1 MPPRSDENTGS
12 AREPRPLRARRLYQ
26 TQARLVALDRTES
39 EAAMIHRILARPT
52 STQAS
57 RRTAGAPAPAVWSDV
72 SEDPGAIR
80 DESPGVIASIGASA
94 LRVAQEIGGIVL
106 LTGQV
111 VRALIPPRIDGREL
125 WRHLHKM
132 GYRSVPI
139 VMLTALFAGGL
150 MMLQSGPFVKR
161 FGATSLAGWFAGYA
175 VLREIGPILIALMF
189 SGRVGANNTA
199 ELSTMT
205 VTEQLDGLRA
215 LAIDP
220 VRFLV
225 VPRVIA
231 MVVTLLAL
239 TVIGDLVALAGASI
253 TARAMLDI
261 EWSTLLHSFADN
273 LRPYDLLHGLYKSIA
288 FGAAIAVSSCYFG
301 VTVRGGAVGVGRAV
315 NAAVVAAA
323 VSIMLLDFF
332 LTYLTG

>member
-1 MPPRSDENTGS
+1 
-12 AREPRPLRARRLYQ
+12 
-26 TQARLVALDRTES
+26 
-39 EAAMIHRILARPT
+39 MIGNVG
-52 STQAS
+52 
-57 RRTAGAPAPAVWSDV
+57 AGA
-72 SEDPGAIR
+72 I
-80 DESPGVIASIGASA
+80 
-94 LRVAQEIGGIVL
+94 RVAQEVGGIVV

-111 VRALIPPRIDGREL
+111 LRALVPPRIDGREL
-125 WRHLHKM
+125 LKNLHKM
-132 GYRSVPI
+132 GNRSVPI
-139 VMLTALFAGGL
+139 VVLTAFFAGAL
-150 MMLQSGPFVKR
+150 MMLQAGPFVKK
-161 FGATSLAGWFAGYA
+161 FGATSLAGWGAGYA

-220 VRFLV
+220 IRFLV

-231 MVVTLLAL
+231 MVVMLVVL
-239 TVIGDLVALAGASI
+239 TVIGDLVALLGASI
-253 TARAMLDI
+253 VGRTMLEID
-261 EWSTLLHSFADN
+261 WSTMYYSFADN
-273 LRPYDLLHGLYKSIA
+273 LKPYDFLHGVYKSIA
-288 FGAAIAVSSCYFG
+288 FGVAIAMSSCYFG

>member
-1 MPPRSDENTGS
+1 VISNIG
-12 AREPRPLRARRLYQ
+12 
-26 TQARLVALDRTES
+26 
-39 EAAMIHRILARPT
+39 
-52 STQAS
+52 
-57 RRTAGAPAPAVWSDV
+57 AGA
-72 SEDPGAIR
+72 I
-80 DESPGVIASIGASA
+80 
-94 LRVAQEIGGIVL
+94 RVAQEVGGIVV

-111 VRALIPPRIDGREL
+111 LRALVPPRIDGREL
-125 WRHLHKM
+125 VKNLHKM
-132 GYRSVPI
+132 GNRSVPI
-139 VMLTALFAGGL
+139 VVLTSFFAGAL
-150 MMLQSGPFVKR
+150 MLVQAGPFVKK
-161 FGATSLAGWFAGYA
+161 FGATALAGWGAGYA

-231 MVVTLLAL
+231 MVVMLVAL
-239 TVIGDLVALAGASI
+239 TVLGDFVALLGAAVI
-253 TARAMLDI
+253 ANVMLDI
-261 EWSTLLHSFADN
+261 DFSVMYYSFVDN
-273 LRPYDLLHGLYKSIA
+273 LKPYDFLHGIYKSIA
-288 FGAAIAVSSCYFG
+288 FGIAIAMTSCYFG
-301 VTVRGGAVGVGRAV
+301 ITVRGGAVGVGRAV

>member
-1 MPPRSDENTGS
+1 VITNIG
-12 AREPRPLRARRLYQ
+12 
-26 TQARLVALDRTES
+26 
-39 EAAMIHRILARPT
+39 
-52 STQAS
+52 
-57 RRTAGAPAPAVWSDV
+57 AGA
-72 SEDPGAIR
+72 
-80 DESPGVIASIGASA
+80 
-94 LRVAQEIGGIVL
+94 LRIAQEVGGIVL

-111 VRALIPPRIDGREL
+111 LRALVPRGRDWIDRREL
-125 WRHLHKM
+125 TKNLYKM
-132 GYRSVPI
+132 GNRSVPI
-139 VMLTALFAGGL
+139 VVLTAFFAGAL
-150 MMLQSGPFVKR
+150 MMLQAGPFVKK
-161 FGATSLAGWFAGYA
+161 FGATGLAGWGAGYA

-231 MVVTLLAL
+231 MVLMLIAL
-239 TVIGDLVALAGASI
+239 TVIGDLVALVGA
-253 TARAMLDI
+253 AVVGRLMLDI
-261 EWSTLLHSFADN
+261 DFSTMYYSITEN
-273 LRPYDLLHGLYKSIA
+273 LKPYDFLHGVYKSIA
-288 FGAAIAVSSCYFG
+288 FGVAIAMSSCYFG

>member
-1 MPPRSDENTGS
+1 VIGD
-12 AREPRPLRARRLYQ
+12 RL
-26 TQARLVALDRTES
+26 
-39 EAAMIHRILARPT
+39 I
-52 STQAS
+52 
-57 RRTAGAPAPAVWSDV
+57 AG
-72 SEDPGAIR
+72 
-80 DESPGVIASIGASA
+80 IGAGM
-94 LRVAQEIGGIVL
+94 LRVAQEVGGIVV

-111 VRALIPPRIDGREL
+111 LRALVPPRIDGREL
-125 WRHLHKM
+125 LKNLYKM
-132 GYRSVPI
+132 GNRSVPI
-139 VMLTALFAGGL
+139 VVLTAFFAGGL
-150 MMLQSGPFVKR
+150 MTMQSGPFVKKL
-161 FGATSLAGWFAGYA
+161 GATGLAGWGAGYA
-175 VLREIGPILIALMF
+175 VLREIGPILISLMF

-199 ELSTMT
+199 ELATMT

-225 VPRVIA
+225 VPRVLA
-231 MVVTLLAL
+231 MIVMLVAL
-239 TVIGDLVALAGASI
+239 TAIGDLVALLGAA
-253 TARAMLDI
+253 TVGRTLLGI
-261 EWSTLLHSFADN
+261 EWSTMYYSFVDN
-273 LRPYDLLHGLYKSIA
+273 LEPFDFLHGIYKSIA

>member
-1 MPPRSDENTGS
+1 VITSIGTATLRI
-12 AREPRPLRARRLYQ
+12 ARE
-26 TQARLVALDRTES
+26 V
-39 EAAMIHRILARPT
+39 
-52 STQAS
+52 
-57 RRTAGAPAPAVWSDV
+57 
-72 SEDPGAIR
+72 
-80 DESPGVIASIGASA
+80 
-94 LRVAQEIGGIVL
+94 GGIVL

-111 VRALIPPRIDGREL
+111 LRALVPRRNWIDGREL
-125 WRHLHKM
+125 WKNLYKM
-132 GYRSVPI
+132 GNRSVPI
-139 VMLTALFAGGL
+139 VVLTAFFAGAL
-150 MMLQSGPFVKR
+150 MMLQAGPFVKK
-161 FGATSLAGWFAGYA
+161 FGATGLAGWGAGYA

-231 MVVTLLAL
+231 MVLMLVVL
-239 TVIGDLVALAGASI
+239 TVIGDLVALVGA
-253 TARAMLDI
+253 AVVGKAMLEIDF
-261 EWSTLLHSFADN
+261 STMYYSIADN
-273 LRPYDLLHGLYKSIA
+273 LKPLDFLHGVYKSIA
-288 FGAAIAVSSCYFG
+288 FGVAIAMSSCYFG
-301 VTVRGGAVGVGRAV
+301 VTVRGGAVGVGKAV